1 VFITFE
7 GVDGSGKSTQI
18 ALLKDRLAKEGVDV
32 FLTREP
38 GGTRVGEKIRALILD
53 PENAE
58 MDAMTEM
65 FLYAA
70 ARAQLARE
78 AIRPALDAG
87 KTVICDR
94 WVDSSIV
101 YHGVARGLGRFVKE
115 VNLHAVAGLVPD
127 RTILLDLD
135 PEVALRRAAIRGADT
150 EENIG
155 QGHSTTIFDRMEAE
169 GATWHRK
176 VSEAYRALAAKHP
189 DRIAVVD
196 ASGSMKAIHESIWE
210 KVGRVL

>member
-18 ALLKDRLAKEGVDV
+18 ALLKERLCKEGADV
-32 FLTREP
+32 LLTREP
-38 GGTRVGEKIRALILD
+38 GGTHVGEKIRVIILD

-65 FLYAA
+65 LLYAA
-70 ARAQLARE
+70 ARAQIARE
-78 AIRPALDAG
+78 VIRPALDAG

-101 YHGVARGLGRFVKE
+101 YQGVARGLGRTVKE
-115 VNLHAVAGLVPD
+115 VNFHATAGLVPD

-135 PEVALRRAAIRGADT
+135 PEVALRRASRRGADT
-150 EENIG
+150 EENIEHR
-155 QGHSTTIFDRMEAE
+155 QSIQIFDRMEAE
-169 GATWHRK
+169 DAAWHRK
-176 VSEAYRALAAKHP
+176 VCEAYRALAARHP
-189 DRIAVVD
+189 DRIAVID
-196 ASGSMKAIHESIWE
+196 ALGSVKAVHEAIW
-210 KVGRVL
+210 KKAGHIL

>member
-18 ALLKDRLAKEGVDV
+18 ALLKDRLAEEGVDV
-32 FLTREP
+32 LLTREP

-78 AIRPALDAG
+78 VIRPAIDAG

-101 YHGVARGLGRFVKE
+101 YQGVARGLGRTVKE
-115 VNLHAVAGLVPD
+115 VNFHATAGLVPD

-135 PEVALRRAAIRGADT
+135 PEVALQRAAKRGADT
-150 EENIG
+150 EKNIG
-155 QGHSTTIFDRMEAE
+155 NRQSTPVFDRMEAE
-169 GATWHRK
+169 GTTWHRK
-176 VSEAYRALAAKHP
+176 VREAYRALAAKHP
-189 DRIAVVD
+189 GRIAVVD
-196 ASGSMKAIHESIWE
+196 ASGSMKAIQEAILK